1 LKSLKGVKVFTSEVE
16 RAKKAAVL
24 KVGSETIGAA
34 REFLAEE
41 GFVELLPVIVA
52 PITDPLR
59 HNTDR
64 AVIEAYG
71 GHWHL
76 TRSMI
81 FHKQAAVTV
90 CERIFSFSPNIR
102 IEPPDWGKTGRH
114 LWEFVQL
121 DLEVRDGTRE
131 ELMDLGERL
140 LVYVLERVR
149 ERCADELA
157 FLGRNLRVPQRPFP
171 VFTYGEA
178 RKRYGD
184 DFEVA
189 LSREM
194 ETPFWIIDFPVDVRE
209 FYDRED
215 PERPGVLLDYDLIYP
230 EGYGEALSGGEREHL
245 LHRIQERIARQ
256 GLDPSQY
263 RGLLELAERGLPPSA
278 GFGIG
283 IERLIRYICGLPHV
297 AEARLFPRVPGEL
310 SVV

>member
-1 LKSLKGVKVFTSEVE
+1 MLPKGVIVFVSDRERERKAAILKVESEV
-16 RAKKAAVL
+16 
-24 KVGSETIGAA
+24 IGAA
-34 REFLAEE
+34 REFLREE

-52 PITDPLR
+52 PVTDPLR

-102 IEPPDWGKTGRH
+102 VEPPDWGGTGRH

-140 LVYVLERVR
+140 LVYVLARVR
-149 ERCADELA
+149 ERCGAELEALGRELA
-157 FLGRNLRVPQRPFP
+157 VPTRPFP
-171 VFTYGEA
+171 AFTYREAQRRFGEE
-178 RKRYGD
+178 Y
-184 DFEVA
+184 EVA

-194 ETPFWIIDFPVDVRE
+194 ESPVWIIDFPIDVRE

-215 PERPGVLLDYDLIYP
+215 PKRPGILLDMDLLYP
-230 EGYGEALSGGEREHL
+230 EGYGEALSGGEREYL
-245 LHRIQERIARQ
+245 PERIRRRIELQ
-256 GLDPSQY
+256 GLDPAQY
-263 RGLLELAERGLPPSA
+263 QGLLSLAEKGLPPSA

-283 IERLIRYICGLPHV
+283 IERLVRYVCGLPHV

-310 SVV
+310 ALI